1 MAVKQTAMKSK
12 ILTTS
17 CLFLTAIIW
26 GFAFVAQF
34 FGADEVGSF
43 AMNGLRFPLG
53 TLSLL
58 PVMLIFERGRGDK
71 EERRKNLVASLLG
84 GTALFVASTLQQVGI
99 MVSGSVGISGFLTGL
114 YTIFVPIACY
124 VFFKKKTGINIVFS
138 AVLAVVGIFML
149 CIKPGVGFS
158 FGFGELLLLVGAFF
172 WTAHVVIV
180 DRFGKD
186 LRSLHFC
193 FGQFLVCSVWCVLLM
208 ALFEMPTIEGIRAA
222 AIPILYAGVLSVGVA
237 YTLQVIG
244 QKRADPTFASIVFST
259 ESVFSAVGG
268 VIFGIDSIS
277 FVGYVGCGLIFAGIV
292 ISQLDFDF
300 KKKKTQEP
308 LAEQVG
314 EDSLCE

>member
-1 MAVKQTAMKSK
+1 MKSR
-12 ILTTS
+12 IITTV
-17 CLFLTAIIW
+17 CLFLTAMIW

-34 FGADEVGSF
+34 YGAGEVGDF

-58 PVMLIFERGRGDK
+58 PVMLIFERGRSSK
-71 EERRKNLVASLLG
+71 VERKKTVLASLYA

-99 MVSGSVGISGFLTGL
+99 SVSKSVGISGFLTGL

-124 VFFKKKTGINIVFS
+124 VFFKKKTGFNIVIS
-138 AVLAVVGIFML
+138 AVLAVAGIFML

-186 LRSLHFC
+186 IRSLHFC
-193 FGQFLVCSVWCVLLM
+193 VGQFFVCSVWSVLLM
-208 ALFEMPTIEGIRAA
+208 VIFEMPTLDGIRAA

-244 QKRADPTFASIVFST
+244 QKRADPTFASIIFST
-259 ESVFSAVGG
+259 ESVFSAIGG

-277 FVGYVGCGLIFAGIV
+277 LVGYMGCVLIFAGIV
-292 ISQLDFDF
+292 ISQLDF
-300 KKKKTQEP
+300 KKKKSRPEDI
-308 LAEQVG
+308 VG
-314 EDSLCE
+314 ELK

>member
-1 MAVKQTAMKSK
+1 MKSK
-12 ILTTS
+12 IVTTA

-34 FGADEVGSF
+34 FGAGEVGSF

-58 PVMLIFERGRGDK
+58 PVMLIFERGRSDK
-71 EERRKNLVASLLG
+71 TQRKKNAFASLLA
-84 GTALFVASTLQQVGI
+84 GTTLFIASTLQQVGI

-138 AVLAVVGIFML
+138 AVLAVIGIFML
-149 CIKPGVGFS
+149 CIKPGEGFS
-158 FGFGELLLLVGAFF
+158 FGFGELLLLIGAFF

-180 DRFGKD
+180 DRCGKE

-193 FGQFLVCSVWCVLLM
+193 FGQFLVCSVWSVLVM
-208 ALFEMPTIEGIRAA
+208 VIFEMPTLEGISAA

-237 YTLQVIG
+237 YTLQVIS
-244 QKRADPTFASIVFST
+244 QKRADPTFASIIFST
-259 ESVFSAVGG
+259 ESVFSAIGG

-277 FVGYVGCGLIFAGIV
+277 AVGYIGCGLIFCGIV
-292 ISQLDFDF
+292 ISQLDF
-300 KKKKTQEP
+300 KKKNTQLNEVS
-308 LAEQVG
+308 ETCDCV
-314 EDSLCE
+314 

>member
-1 MAVKQTAMKSK
+1 MKSK

-58 PVMLIFERGRGDK
+58 PVMLIFERGRSDK
-71 EERRKNLVASLLG
+71 IQRKKNALASLLA
-84 GTALFVASTLQQVGI
+84 GTALFIASTLQQVGI
-99 MVSGSVGISGFLTGL
+99 MLSGSVGISGFLTGL

-124 VFFKKKTGINIVFS
+124 LFFKKKTGINIVFS
-138 AVLAVVGIFML
+138 AILAVIGIFML
-149 CIKPGVGFS
+149 CIKPDEGFS
-158 FGFGELLLLVGAFF
+158 FGLGELLLLIGAFF

-180 DRFGKD
+180 DRCGKE

-193 FGQFLVCSVWCVLLM
+193 FGQFVVCSVWSVMLM
-208 ALFEMPTIEGIRAA
+208 VMFEMPTLEGISAA

-237 YTLQVIG
+237 YTLQVIS

-259 ESVFSAVGG
+259 ESVFSAIGG

-277 FVGYVGCGLIFAGIV
+277 LVGYIGCGLIFCGIV
-292 ISQLDFDF
+292 ISQIDF
-300 KKKKTQEP
+300 KKKNAQSNEVSETCDC
-308 LAEQVG
+308 V
-314 EDSLCE
+314 

>member
-1 MAVKQTAMKSK
+1 MKNKIVTTA
-12 ILTTS
+12 
-17 CLFLTAIIW
+17 CLFLTAMIW

-34 FGADEVGSF
+34 YGAGEVGDF

-58 PVMLIFERGRGDK
+58 PVMLIFERGRSTGS
-71 EERRKNLVASLLG
+71 ERKKTVLASLFA

-99 MVSGSVGISGFLTGL
+99 SVSKSVGISGFLTGL

-124 VFFKKKTGINIVFS
+124 VFFKKKTGLNVVFS
-138 AVLAVVGIFML
+138 AFLAVTGIFML

-158 FGFGELLLLVGAFF
+158 FGLGEVLLLIGAFF

-180 DRFGKD
+180 DRLGKD
-186 LRSLHFC
+186 IRSLHFC
-193 FGQFLVCSVWCVLLM
+193 VGQFFVCSVWSVLLM
-208 ALFEMPTIEGIRAA
+208 VMFEMPEIDSIRAA

-244 QKRADPTFASIVFST
+244 QKRADPTFASIIFST
-259 ESVFSAVGG
+259 ESVFSAIGG

-277 FVGYVGCGLIFAGIV
+277 LVGYMGCVLIFAGIV
-292 ISQLDFDF
+292 ISQLDF
-300 KKKKTQEP
+300 KKKKSRPEDI
-308 LAEQVG
+308 VG
-314 EDSLCE
+314 ELK

>member
-1 MAVKQTAMKSK
+1 MTTKQNNIKSK

-58 PVMLIFERGRGDK
+58 PVMLIFERGRGTR
-71 EERRKNLVASLLG
+71 EERKKNAVASLLA

-124 VFFKKKTGINIVFS
+124 VFFKQKTGVNIVFS
-138 AVLAVVGIFML
+138 AILAVIGIFML
-149 CIKPGVGFS
+149 CIKPGEGFS
-158 FGFGELLLLVGAFF
+158 FGFGELLLLIGAFF

-180 DRFGKD
+180 DRHGKN

-193 FGQFLVCSVWCVLLM
+193 FGQFLVCSVWSVLLM
-208 ALFEMPTIEGIRAA
+208 VLFEMPTVEGIRAA

-237 YTLQVIG
+237 YTLQVVG

-259 ESVFSAVGG
+259 ESVFSAIGG

-277 FVGYVGCGLIFAGIV
+277 VVGYIG
-292 ISQLDFDF
+292 
-300 KKKKTQEP
+300 
-308 LAEQVG
+308 
-314 EDSLCE
+314 

>member
-1 MAVKQTAMKSK
+1 MNKHSFKSRVV
-12 ILTTS
+12 TTS

-58 PVMLIFERGRGDK
+58 PVMLIFERGRGTS
-71 EERRKNLVASLLG
+71 EERKKNFVASLLG
-84 GTALFVASTLQQVGI
+84 GTALFIASTLQQVGI

-124 VFFKKKTGINIVFS
+124 IFFKKKTGINIVFS

-208 ALFEMPTIEGIRAA
+208 VLFEMPTVEGIRAA

-277 FVGYVGCGLIFAGIV
+277 AVGYVGCGLIFAGIV
-292 ISQLDFDF
+292 ISQLEFNF
-300 KKKKTQEP
+300 KKKETQDSCVSDMSDN
-308 LAEQVG
+308 AENV
-314 EDSLCE
+314 

>member
-1 MAVKQTAMKSK
+1 MKTERKDIKDK
-12 ILTTS
+12 ILTTA

-58 PVMLIFERGRGDK
+58 PVMLIFERGRGSR
-71 EERRKNLVASLLG
+71 EERKKNALASLLA

-124 VFFKKKTGINIVFS
+124 VFFKKKTGINILFS

-149 CIKPGVGFS
+149 CIKPNVGFS
-158 FGFGELLLLVGAFF
+158 FGLGELLLLVGAFF

-193 FGQFLVCSVWCVLLM
+193 FGQFLVCSVWCVALM
-208 ALFEMPTIEGIRAA
+208 LIFEMPTVEGIRAA
-222 AIPILYAGVLSVGVA
+222 AIPILYAGILSVGVA

-277 FVGYVGCGLIFAGIV
+277 AVGYVGCALIFAGIV
-292 ISQLDFDF
+292 ISQLDFSF
-300 KKKKTQEP
+300 IKRKIKKTDKTADTEN
-308 LAEQVG
+308 
-314 EDSLCE
+314 

>member
-1 MAVKQTAMKSK
+1 MRTK
-12 ILTTS
+12 IVTTC

-58 PVMLIFERGRGDK
+58 PVMLIFEKGRMDAD
-71 EERRKNLVASLLG
+71 ERKRTLVASLLA

-138 AVLAVVGIFML
+138 AVLAVIGIFML
-149 CIKPGVGFS
+149 CIRPGQGFS
-158 FGFGELLLLVGAFF
+158 FGLGEVLLLIGAFF

-180 DRFGKD
+180 DRCGKT

-193 FGQFLVCSVWCVLLM
+193 FYQFAVCSVWCVLLM
-208 ALFEMPTIEGIRAA
+208 LIFEMPTAESIRAA
-222 AIPILYAGVLSVGVA
+222 AVPILYAGILSVGVA

-244 QKRADPTFASIVFST
+244 QKRADPTFASIIFST
-259 ESVFSAVGG
+259 ESVFSAIGG

-277 FVGYVGCGLIFAGIV
+277 IVGYLGCALIFAGIV
-292 ISQLDFDF
+292 ISQLDLSNKSFGR
-300 KKKKTQEP
+300 KKK
-308 LAEQVG
+308 ADG
-314 EDSLCE
+314 N

>member
-1 MAVKQTAMKSK
+1 MKSK
-12 ILTTS
+12 IVTTA

-58 PVMLIFERGRGDK
+58 PVMLIFERGRSDK
-71 EERRKNLVASLLG
+71 TQRKKNAFASLLA
-84 GTALFVASTLQQVGI
+84 GTALFIASTLQQVGI

-138 AVLAVVGIFML
+138 AVLAVIGIFML
-149 CIKPGVGFS
+149 CIKPGEGFS
-158 FGFGELLLLVGAFF
+158 FGFGELLLLIGAFF

-180 DRFGKD
+180 DRCGKE

-193 FGQFLVCSVWCVLLM
+193 FGQFLVCSVWSVLVM
-208 ALFEMPTIEGIRAA
+208 VIFEMPTLEGISAA

-237 YTLQVIG
+237 YTLQVIS
-244 QKRADPTFASIVFST
+244 QKRADPTFASIIFST
-259 ESVFSAVGG
+259 ESVFSAIGG

-277 FVGYVGCGLIFAGIV
+277 VVGYIGCGLIFCGIV
-292 ISQLDFDF
+292 ISQLDF
-300 KKKKTQEP
+300 KKKNAQSNEVSET
-308 LAEQVG
+308 
-314 EDSLCE
+314 

>member
-1 MAVKQTAMKSK
+1 MKSR
-12 ILTTS
+12 IVTTA

-34 FGADEVGSF
+34 YGAGEVGDF

-58 PVMLIFERGRGDK
+58 PVMLIFERGRSGR
-71 EERRKNLVASLLG
+71 EERKKTVIASLCA
-84 GTALFVASTLQQVGI
+84 GTALFIASTLQQVGI
-99 MVSGSVGISGFLTGL
+99 SVSKSVGISGFLTGL

-124 VFFKKKTGINIVFS
+124 LFFKKKTGINVLVS
-138 AVLAVVGIFML
+138 AFLAVGGIFML

-180 DRFGKD
+180 DRLGKD
-186 LRSLHFC
+186 IRSLHFC
-193 FGQFLVCSVWCVLLM
+193 VGQFFVCSVWSVLLM
-208 ALFEMPTIEGIRAA
+208 VIFEMPTLEGIRAA

-244 QKRADPTFASIVFST
+244 QKRADPTFASIIFST
-259 ESVFSAVGG
+259 ESVFSAIGG
-268 VIFGIDSIS
+268 VIFGIDVIS
-277 FVGYVGCGLIFAGIV
+277 FVGYLGCLLIFAGIV
-292 ISQLDFDF
+292 ISQIDF
-300 KKKKTQEP
+300 KKKKAP
-308 LAEQVG
+308 PKNVSG
-314 EDSLCE
+314 ELK